1 MSVYSIKDLEQLTGI
16 KAHTIRIWE
25 QRYDIVSPERTDT
38 NLRYY
43 NSEDLKTML
52 NVSTL
57 NNNGHKISKIAKMSE
72 AEINDHVLMV
82 VSKKENHADQIRALT
97 LSMVEMDENR
107 FEKIMA
113 NNILQHG
120 FEDTMINIVFP
131 FLIRIGYLWQTNAV
145 NPAQEHFMTN
155 LIRQKIYVAIDGQ
168 FSKQMESQQTFMLF
182 LPEGELHE
190 ISLLFAC
197 YLIRARGFKVY
208 YLGQSLPLGDLNS
221 AYMVHEPDFLLTII
235 TSTPGNGQV
244 QKYVDTL
251 SETFSD
257 ATILLTGSQIV
268 GQGLEMKDN
277 VEVLFH
283 FNTLI
288 DLLKQ
293 VKEKN

>member
-1 MSVYSIKDLEQLTGI
+1 MTGI

-25 QRYDIVSPERTDT
+25 QRYDIVQPERTDS

-52 NVSTL
+52 NVSVL
-57 NNNGHKISKIAKMSE
+57 NSNGHKISKIAKMSNTE
-72 AEINDHVLMV
+72 VNDNVLEIL
-82 VSKKENHADQIRALT
+82 SKKENHSDQIRALT
-97 LSMVEMDENR
+97 ISMLEMDEDR
-107 FEKIMA
+107 FEKVMA

-120 FEDTMINIVFP
+120 FEETMISIVFP
-131 FLIRIGYLWQTNAV
+131 FLIRIGHLWQTNAV

-155 LIRQKIYVAIDGQ
+155 LIRQKIYVAIDGN
-168 FSKQMESQQTFMLF
+168 FSKKSNSDHSFMLF

-190 ISLLFAC
+190 VGLLFAC
-197 YLIRARGFKVY
+197 YILRARGFKVY
-208 YLGQSLPLGDLNS
+208 YLGQSLPLQDLNS
-221 AYMVHEPDFLLTII
+221 AFMVHEPDFLMTIV

-251 SETFSD
+251 SETFPE
-257 ATILLTGSQIV
+257 TTVLITGAQIV
-268 GQGLEMKDN
+268 GQGLNLKENM
-277 VEVLFH
+277 EVLFH

-293 VKEKN
+293 LELKK

>member
-72 AEINDHVLMV
+72 QEINDNVLMV
-82 VSKKENHADQIRALT
+82 ISKKENHADQIRALT

-145 NPAQEHFMTN
+145 NPA
-155 LIRQKIYVAIDGQ
+155 
-168 FSKQMESQQTFMLF
+168 
-182 LPEGELHE
+182 
-190 ISLLFAC
+190 
-197 YLIRARGFKVY
+197 
-208 YLGQSLPLGDLNS
+208 
-221 AYMVHEPDFLLTII
+221 
-235 TSTPGNGQV
+235 
-244 QKYVDTL
+244 
-251 SETFSD
+251 
-257 ATILLTGSQIV
+257 
-268 GQGLEMKDN
+268 
-277 VEVLFH
+277 
-283 FNTLI
+283 
-288 DLLKQ
+288 
-293 VKEKN
+293 

>member
-1 MSVYSIKDLEQLTGI
+1 MSTYSIKDLEQLTGI

-25 QRYDIVSPERTDT
+25 QRYNIVSPQRTDT

-43 NSEDLKTML
+43 NSEDLKMML

-57 NNNGHKISKIAKMSE
+57 NNNGHKISKIAKMSN
-72 AEINDHVLMV
+72 AEINNHVLTV
-82 VSKKENHADQIRALT
+82 ISKKENHSDQIRALT

-131 FLIRIGYLWQTNAV
+131 FLIQIGYLWQTNAV

-168 FSKQMESQQTFMLF
+168 FSKQVESQHTFMLF

-208 YLGQSLPLGDLNS
+208 YLGQSLPLSDLNS
-221 AYMVHEPDFLLTII
+221 AYMLHEPDFLLSII
-235 TSTPGNGQV
+235 TSTPGNGQI

-257 ATILLTGSQIV
+257 ANILLTGSQIV
-268 GQGLEMKDN
+268 GQGLNMNEN
-277 VEVLFH
+277 IEVLFH

-293 VKEKN
+293 VQKAK